1 MKSTYL
7 LGVLVYGLRVD
18 AAQDPAVGVA
28 PRQWGGGWGEG
39 GWGWGGGGGS
49 GGSGDCEWA
58 DHCLG
63 MSLAHRPS

>member
-7 LGVLVYGLRVD
+7 LGVLAYGLRVD
-18 AAQDPAVGVA
+18 AAQDPAAGVA

-39 GWGWGGGGGS
+39 GWGGSGGS

-63 MSLAHRPS
+63 MSLAHRLP